1 VFAAFAGVV
10 LVSVAGY
17 ATAAD
22 GDVLLLPVLAAVI
35 LGGAS
40 LRGGKG
46 SVVATLLGLLIF
58 ATVENGLNILNVGP
72 FVKMVV
78 VAAIVLLALVYYARF
93 DVRR

>member
-1 VFAAFAGVV
+1 MN
-10 LVSVAGY
+10 GY

-22 GDVLLLPVLAAVI
+22 GDVFLLPVLAAVI

-40 LRGGKG
+40 LRGGRG

-78 VAAIVLLALVYYARF
+78 IGAIVLGALVYYSGSE
-93 DVRR
+93 RRR